1 MKITSFS
8 ELLTSSAL
16 ATLVAQVPEAATS
29 GDLINEDT
37 SSLQAQSKAALNKKA
52 LDLLGALDGAQKRV
66 FPKQLSKGVIPM
78 LAALLPQRFGGLN
91 RKGFL
96 LNGQMGTGKTG
107 MTFTAAYLY
116 ACISGMLNRGFKL
129 VMITDKSALVPQ
141 MGAEAIAFLGA
152 EKVEVF
158 NISTKPSSKRGEV
171 SLEQAYTY
179 TRKPGKISL
188 FVMSKDTGKSA
199 LKWETASYCEVCC
212 KKMETTNGISSCPW
226 CGNSLKKVVGGKI
239 SFSIALD
246 RLANKKRDTFD
257 LFLMDEAHAMQNP
270 DSLQSQNYR
279 AFVKHSKKTIL
290 MTGTLTNGYA
300 SSMFHIL
307 YPVFFKEM
315 KDMGFGYDK
324 MAEFIDFFGSR
335 SFVERRTQ
343 RAYSGA
349 IRNERKVSYIEQ
361 PRINYRVV
369 PFCLTL
375 GATITI
381 EDLAL
386 QMPPFRERQYAIT
399 GDHNL
404 LSQVDYFCS
413 QISRAENK
421 LVKKISSSK
430 GLKMQQYILNNL
442 ARTYEHR
449 VAGYVENSE
458 THVLEPFDHTFVL
471 PPVLEQNSLSSKEQK
486 LIELVQGEIAE
497 GRRTLLYTLYTDA
510 NSVQD
515 RLFQVL
521 SDAGISVGV
530 IDNQVKAGEI
540 LDKITDFEGDVLI
553 VSQRRVETGFN
564 LTMFHTVIFYEI
576 CDQIRVVQQAKCRPW
591 RPIGQDKDV
600 RVYYMAYHG
609 AQLSQLHLTGVKVV
623 STTVSSG
630 QRIMSDTIAD
640 LYDYQRS
647 QTSAINQA
655 EAAIMEIQAAGESN
669 NGLKALTPLEEAYSA
684 FLDNLKAAKQQVE
697 ATVVEQHTLDSGGD
711 SENGEDKA
719 ISCEV
724 CDIEVDF
731 SFVEDAPN
739 ANGLLFSDE
748 ELRVTVIETQTSE
761 EKITI
766 ARHATTH
773 RRSYRQLSLF

>member
-1 MKITSFS
+1 MKITSFN

-29 GDLINEDT
+29 GDLINEGIT
-37 SSLQAQSKAALNKKA
+37 PLQAQSKAALNKKA
-52 LDLLGALDGAQKRV
+52 LDLLSALEGAQKRV

-78 LAALLPQRFGGLN
+78 LAALLPKHLGGLN

-141 MGAEAIAFLGA
+141 MGAEAKAFLGE

-158 NISTKPSSKRGEV
+158 NISTKPNPKRGEV

-179 TRKPGKISL
+179 KRKPGKISL

-199 LKWETASYCEVCC
+199 LKWETASYCEACC
-212 KKMETTNGISSCPW
+212 KKMETTNGISSCPK
-226 CGNSLKKVVGGKI
+226 CGNSLKKVVGGKM
-239 SFSIALD
+239 SFSIVLD
-246 RLANKKRDTFD
+246 RLANQKRDTFD

-270 DSLQSQNYR
+270 DSLQSHNYR
-279 AFVKHSKKTIL
+279 AFAKHSKKTIL

-324 MAEFIDFFGSR
+324 IAEFIDFFGSR
-335 SFVERRTQ
+335 SFVERRIQ

-386 QMPPFRERQYAIT
+386 QMPPFRERQYVINDDRDIINQVESFCYQIT
-399 GDHNL
+399 
-404 LSQVDYFCS
+404 
-413 QISRAENK
+413 RAENK
-421 LVKKISSSK
+421 LVKKVSSSK
-430 GLKMQQYILNNL
+430 GLKMKQYMLNNL

-458 THVLEPFDHTFVL
+458 THMLEPFDHTFVL

-510 NSVQD
+510 NSVQE
-515 RLFQVL
+515 RLCQVL

-530 IDNQVKAGEI
+530 IDNSVKASEI
-540 LDKITDFEGDVLI
+540 LDKITEFEGDVLI

-591 RPIGQDKDV
+591 RPIGQDKEV
-600 RVYYMAYHG
+600 RVYYMAYMGSQHD
-609 AQLSQLHLTGVKVV
+609 QLIHTGVKVV

-655 EAAIMEIQAAGESN
+655 EAAIMEIQAANISSSE
-669 NGLKALTPLEEAYSA
+669 LTPLEEAYSA

-697 ATVVEQHTLDSGGD
+697 ATVVEQHALDSGGD

-766 ARHATTH
+766 ARHAATH